1 MSQIKLS
8 PAASG
13 AGVFTIASPATATD
27 RTINLP
33 DTSTPMASQDAAS
46 VDING
51 GTIDNTVIGGTTKA
65 AGGFTTVTT
74 SGNVG
79 VGATISAWYPTVS
92 AVQLSTAGSVW
103 ALSAQNNTLLSTNEY
118 LNSSASAVY
127 IQNGF
132 AMRYQQTDGEHRWYT
147 APSGAAGSSMTL
159 SQRMTISNSGNLGI
173 GTTSPS
179 YQLQLSTDSAGKP
192 SSSTWT
198 VVSDERIKTDII
210 PADLDRCYE
219 IVKTVPLKR
228 YSYADGVYT
237 DEQVQDK
244 QVIGWIAQD
253 VQQVF
258 AKAVSIKPFTKYPDD
273 ETRKEVIEDCLDLN
287 GSQMYAAMYGAV
299 QKLMQKVEA
308 LETEVLLLKGANAQP
323 TS

>member
-1 MSQIKLS
+1 MS
-8 PAASG
+8 
-13 AGVFTIASPATATD
+13 V
-27 RTINLP
+27 TING
-33 DTSTPMASQDAAS
+33 TTGITTPSLDN
-46 VDING
+46 DG
-51 GTIDNTVIGGTTKA
+51 GTIDGTTIGGTTAA
-65 AGGFTTVTT
+65 AGSFTTV
-74 SGNVG
+74 
-79 VGATISAWYPTVS
+79 
-92 AVQLSTAGSVW
+92 
-103 ALSAQNNTLLSTNEY
+103 
-118 LNSSASAVY
+118 SASGLFTANSTGALTQGVAGILINGYSGDNNWAGGINFKSYNGTTVY
-127 IQNGF
+127 NG
-132 AMRYQQTDGEHRWYT
+132 
-147 APSGAAGSSMTL
+147 
-159 SQRMTISNSGNLGI
+159 ISNSTNGMVFATGSSSTIAERLRITAGGLVGI

-179 YQLQLSTDSAGKP
+179 YQLQLGTDSAGKP

-237 DEQVQDK
+237 DEQIQDK

-258 AKAVSIKPFTKYPDD
+258 AKAVSVKPFTKYPDD

-308 LETEVLLLKGANAQP
+308 LETEVLLLKGAM
-323 TS
+323 

>member
-1 MSQIKLS
+1 MS
-8 PAASG
+8 
-13 AGVFTIASPATATD
+13 V
-27 RTINLP
+27 TING
-33 DTSTPMASQDAAS
+33 TTGITTPSLDN
-46 VDING
+46 DG
-51 GTIDNTVIGGTTKA
+51 GTIDGTTIGGATAA
-65 AGGFTTVTT
+65 AGSFTTV
-74 SGNVG
+74 S
-79 VGATISAWYPTVS
+79 AISAGSGTPG
-92 AVQLSTAGSVW
+92 AGQLSIGASTASYEK
-103 ALSAQNNTLLSTNEY
+103 ATLR
-118 LNSSASAVY
+118 
-127 IQNGF
+127 I
-132 AMRYQQTDGEHRWYT
+132 D
-147 APSGAAGSSMTL
+147 
-159 SQRMTISNSGNLGI
+159 NSGNSNLSIDQEVGGTATSRMFFQRTTGYVGI
-173 GTTSPS
+173 GTTTPS

-237 DEQVQDK
+237 DEQIQDK

-258 AKAVSIKPFTKYPDD
+258 AKAVSVKPFTKYPDD

-308 LETEVLLLKGANAQP
+308 LETEVLLLKGAM
-323 TS
+323 